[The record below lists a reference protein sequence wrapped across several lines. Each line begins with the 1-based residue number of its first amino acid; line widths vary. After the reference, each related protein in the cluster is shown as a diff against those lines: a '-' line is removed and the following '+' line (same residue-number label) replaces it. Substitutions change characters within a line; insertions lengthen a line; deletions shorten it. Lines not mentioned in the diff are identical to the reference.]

1 MINLIDK
8 NQKVFNLFIK
18 VALHKLFGVLP
29 IYAIALIIGFTGAL
43 FIAKFTS
50 LNQKPKFHWILSYLG
65 FVVSV
70 VWIYTIANEIV
81 NLLTVKSFF
90 LN

>member
-1 MINLIDK
+1 
-8 NQKVFNLFIK
+8 
-18 VALHKLFGVLP
+18 LFGVIP
-29 IYAIALIIGFTGAL
+29 IYAIAIIIGVCGAA
-43 FIAKFTS
+43 FIAQFTS

-81 NLLTVKSFF
+81 NLLTVKELLLKKIFIHLKF
-90 LN
+90 QPLFVTIRHLALL